1 MEADA
6 TRPQKEGSDSH
17 PAAPLLRH
25 HHCVRPRCSTHLLSA
40 VQDVSQRLFLET
52 LGDLL
57 RLHAPLA
64 TLITPLGDQVFRV
77 SADGPATELRGAEL
91 SPPDEWM
98 DQGELCWISQGGA
111 LLGLLWSA
119 DPLPGSVTALLNLLL
134 RSARHSS
141 EGQDTGL
148 LLTHLPAP
156 VAWLDGELNFR
167 QVSRHFLT
175 LHGLQH
181 RDVLGRNVS
190 EVFPT
195 RQQLPQLLERALAGQ
210 AVCLPLEGL
219 SCPGTEGRTL
229 WLRGE
234 ARAYFDA
241 QGVGVLWTS
250 QDASDERHLA
260 RQLDSL
266 LDDSG
271 VMMAVLDCRGLVQN
285 ASSALMALGGS
296 TLSAAGLL
304 PVLLGAAL
312 WDWPNWTAEARLI
325 VRALVEQA
333 VGGQSASADVQTV
346 RGGLLRLS
354 LHGDRVHGGGVH
366 GSGGPGSGP
375 LPSSLLIAEC
385 HDLSALRELQ
395 EQSAVQGSLIT
406 EILTR
411 SGEATLIVNAAGKV
425 TLASQEAANLLGTEA
440 SRLTGA
446 GLGKLLR
453 DLGVQVLGADL
464 GRLDYQNWRRET
476 MPPEQEVTLINAAG
490 VQHTVRLSVN
500 LLPSLEGQRPGL
512 MLTLR
517 DVTALRR
524 MEARLRHDTQHDA
537 LTGLLNR
544 TGLRSRL
551 TALGQEPVTTA
562 AQADPAQTAALDT
575 GTPVTLLALD
585 ISGFPALTAALGRT
599 ASDALLVHLAARLV
613 DWRPG
618 LLVARLNSNVFVL
631 ASRGVAA
638 DKVGLEDALK
648 DLQHHLRAPLRLSG
662 RDLPLSFHL
671 GAAGGLVGGDPEAL
685 IGRAETALSFVTRER
700 PDHRGARQ
708 GAGAVYHE
716 AMRAEVA
723 RDFRLESE
731 LPQALARNEL
741 RLSYQPVVSL
751 TEYSATGG
759 PLLLG
764 AEALLRW
771 NHPGLGLLAPPA
783 FLPLAARSALISDIG
798 EWVVGQA
805 LAARADWQASR
816 PGLRV
821 SVNLSLDELL
831 RQDDLERL
839 FPVMEQYGAPD
850 FELSAGSLL
859 GYSERTL
866 GLLERLHALGA
877 QLLIDD
883 FGDGAS
889 SLSSLERF
897 PITGVKLHPSF
908 VARLPNPRAY
918 KLLQATT
925 ALAGSLG
932 LSVTAV
938 GVESAEQ
945 LALLKRAGVGAA
957 QGYHFA
963 APMSAEE
970 LEGFRA

>member
-1 MEADA
+1 M
-6 TRPQKEGSDSH
+6 
-17 PAAPLLRH
+17 
-25 HHCVRPRCSTHLLSA
+25 
-40 VQDVSQRLFLET
+40 QDVSQRLFLET

-64 TLITPLGDQVFRV
+64 TLMAPLGNQVFRV
-77 SADGPATELRGAEL
+77 SADGPATELPGAEL

-98 DQGELCWISQGGA
+98 DRGELRWISQGGA

-119 DPLPGSVTALLNLLL
+119 DPLPDSVTALLNLLL
-134 RSARHSS
+134 RSARHSG

-148 LLTHLPAP
+148 LLTHLPTP

-181 RDVLGRNVS
+181 REVLGRGVR
-190 EVFPT
+190 EVFPA
-195 RQQLPQLLERALAGQ
+195 RQQLPHLLERALAGQ

-219 SCPGTEGRTL
+219 SCPGTEGKTL

-271 VMMAVLDCRGLVQN
+271 VMMAVLNPQGLVQN
-285 ASSALMALGGS
+285 ASSALMALSGATSSG
-296 TLSAAGLL
+296 AGLP

-312 WDWPNWTAEARLI
+312 WDWPSWTAEARVT

-333 VGGQSASADVQTV
+333 AGGQSATGDVQTV
-346 RGGLLRLS
+346 RGGVLRLS
-354 LHGDRVHGGGVH
+354 LHGDGVHNDGVH
-366 GSGGPGSGP
+366 GDGIHSVRSPGHPS
-375 LPSSLLIAEC
+375 SSLLIAEC

-411 SGEATLIVNAAGKV
+411 SGEAILIVNAAGKV

-440 SRLTGA
+440 SRLTGT
-446 GLGKLLR
+446 GLGRLLR

-464 GRLDYQNWRRET
+464 NRLDYQNWQRET
-476 MPPEQEVTLINAAG
+476 MPPQQEVTLINAAG
-490 VQHTVRLSVN
+490 VQHTVRLGVS

-524 MEARLRHDTQHDA
+524 MEARLHHDTQHDA

-544 TGLRSRL
+544 TGLRSKL
-551 TALGQEPVTTA
+551 TALGQELLTTCA
-562 AQADPAQTAALDT
+562 SANLAETATLNT

-599 ASDALLVHLAARLV
+599 ASDALLVHLAARLL

-618 LLVARLNSNVFVL
+618 LLVARLNSDVFML
-631 ASRGVAA
+631 AARGVTAN
-638 DKVGLEDALK
+638 KSSLEDVLK

-662 RDLPLSFHL
+662 RDLPLSFRL
-671 GAAGGLVGGDPEAL
+671 GAAGGLVGSDPEVL
-685 IGRAETALSFVTRER
+685 IGQAETALGFVTHER
-700 PDHRGARQ
+700 PERR

-731 LPQALARNEL
+731 LPQALAGGEL

-751 TEYSATGG
+751 TQHSITGR

-771 NHPGLGLLAPPA
+771 NHPELGLLAPPA

-805 LAARADWQASR
+805 LAARAGWQTNR

-839 FPVMEQYGAPD
+839 FPVMQQYGAPD

-945 LALLKRAGVGAA
+945 LALLKKAGVGAA
-957 QGYHFA
+957 QGYYFA

-970 LEGFRA
+970 LEGFEA